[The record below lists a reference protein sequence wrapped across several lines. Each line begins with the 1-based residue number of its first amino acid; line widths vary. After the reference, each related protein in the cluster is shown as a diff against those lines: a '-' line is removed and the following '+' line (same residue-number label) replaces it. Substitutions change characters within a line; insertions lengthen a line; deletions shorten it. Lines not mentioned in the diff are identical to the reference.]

1 MNRPS
6 AHTIEFSDGVFAID
20 TEYARP
26 MQDASHLIVEGSK
39 AAFVDTGAN
48 DSVPLL
54 LDALDQCGLTPTD
67 VDYVFLTHIHL
78 DHAGGAGLLMQQL
91 PNARCV
97 VHPRAAR
104 HMIDPSKLIA
114 GTIAVYGVETTQK
127 IYGDIQPIDEQRI
140 DIVEDGQWID
150 FNGRKLQT
158 IFTEGHARHHYVL
171 NDPTSRGVFT
181 GDAFGVSYRET
192 DTANGAII
200 FPTTTPIDFDPEEA
214 HKSIDRIMACKP
226 EHVYLT
232 HYSKVVDLE
241 RLAQDMHQAI
251 DDYVEIA
258 LANEDAADC
267 EQAIQDG
274 LFNYMCGRLEKHGF
288 TGDRDEMWSI
298 MSIDVRLNAQGLD
311 VWLNRRRKAQERAG
325 AAHG

>member
-1 MNRPS
+1 
-6 AHTIEFSDGVFAID
+6 
-20 TEYARP
+20 
-26 MQDASHLIVEGSK
+26 MQDASHLIVEGGK

-48 DSVPLL
+48 DGVPLL
-54 LDALDQCGLTPTD
+54 LDALDQCGQAPAD

-114 GTIAVYGVETTQK
+114 GTIAVYGAETTQK
-127 IYGDIQPIDEQRI
+127 IYGEIQPIDEQRI

-150 FNGRKLQT
+150 FNGRKVQT

-181 GDAFGVSYRET
+181 GDAFGISYRET
-192 DTANGAII
+192 DTGNGAFI
-200 FPTTTPIDFDPEEA
+200 FPTTTPIDFDPAEA
-214 HKSIDRIMACKP
+214 HRSIDRIMECAP

-232 HYSKVVDLE
+232 HYSKVADLE
-241 RLAQDMHQAI
+241 RLARDMHQCI

-258 LANEDAADC
+258 FANEDAANR

-274 LFNYMCGRLEKHGF
+274 LFDYTCDRLKKHGF
-288 TGDRDEMWSI
+288 AGDREEMWSI
-298 MSIDVRLNAQGLD
+298 MSIDVRLNSQGLS
-311 VWLNRRRKAQERAG
+311 VWLNRRRKALEKADAERG
-325 AAHG
+325 

>member
-1 MNRPS
+1 MILPS
-6 AHTIEFSDGVFAID
+6 ANTIEFSDGIFAID

-26 MQDASHLIVEGSK
+26 MQDASHLIIEGSK

-54 LDALDQCGLTPTD
+54 LDALDQRGLVPAD
-67 VDYVFLTHIHL
+67 VDYVFLTHVHL

-91 PNARCV
+91 PDARCV

-114 GTIAVYGVETTQK
+114 GTVAVYGKEKMQE

-140 DIVEDGQWID
+140 DVVEDGQWID
-150 FNGRKLQT
+150 FNGRRVQA
-158 IFTEGHARHHYVL
+158 IFTEGHAKHHYVL

-192 DTANGAII
+192 DTQNGAIV

-214 HKSIDRIMACKP
+214 HKSIDRIMACNP
-226 EHVYLT
+226 DWLYLT
-232 HYSKVVDLE
+232 HYSRVDDLQ
-241 RLAQDMHQAI
+241 RLAADMHRGI
-251 DDYVEIA
+251 DDYVAIA
-258 LANEDAADC
+258 IANENASNRQQALEDAMF
-267 EQAIQDG
+267 EY
-274 LFNYMCGRLEKHGF
+274 LCGRLEKHGF
-288 TGDRDEMWSI
+288 AGDRDEMWSI
-298 MSIDVRLNAQGLD
+298 MQIDVQLNAQGLG
-311 VWLNRRRKAQERAG
+311 VWLDRRT
-325 AAHG
+325 